1 VNAPVDANASALS
14 GLGAPMRRP
23 LGAARHLP
31 SEFYASPEA
40 FELDKQKIF
49 MTHWLC
55 VGREEELKNAG
66 DFFTRNI
73 VGEPI
78 IVARE
83 GDVIVAML
91 NQCLHRGVEIAFG
104 EGNARRF
111 ICPYHAWVYDVGGKL
126 TRAPHMEG
134 CDADLASGAL
144 PRLRTASWRGWI
156 FINFS
161 EQPQPFEEF
170 IAGYEAPL
178 WFYQTDKCQLAGK
191 VVVDVACN
199 WKFVAENLLDI
210 YHVSTLHANTFGKF
224 LKNNRFDFQ
233 YIAGGG
239 VCFEYESAP
248 LTTDG
253 SKAFSMLPWVEA
265 RGLGFAGKAAIF
277 PNMNLSAR
285 ADSLR
290 MWIIW
295 PVSEGRTQVHI
306 YMMLHEDSFKDPAFE
321 EKMTRYKD
329 YMRAI
334 VAEDQVAVES
344 MQRLA
349 ASGRFRPG
357 PLSHME
363 GAIHHVLNRYVE
375 LVGA

>member
-1 VNAPVDANASALS
+1 MNAPNAPVALDVAS
-14 GLGAPMRRP
+14 LGAPMRKP
-23 LGAARHLP
+23 LNAARHLP
-31 SEFYASPEA
+31 SEFYASSQA
-40 FELDKQKIF
+40 FRLDKERIF
-49 MTHWLC
+49 LTHWLC
-55 VGREEELKNAG
+55 VGREEELPKVG
-66 DFFTRNI
+66 DYFTRNV

-78 IVARE
+78 LVVRDGSGIA
-83 GDVIVAML
+83 AMQ
-91 NQCLHRGVEIAFG
+91 NQCLHRGVEVVFG

-111 ICPYHAWVYDVGGKL
+111 ICPYHAWVYDVGGRL
-126 TRAPHMEG
+126 TRAPHMDN
-134 CDADLASGAL
+134 CTADLSAGQL
-144 PRLRTASWRGWI
+144 PRLRTAHWRGWI
-156 FINFS
+156 FVNFS
-161 EQPQPFEEF
+161 ENPQPFDEF

-178 WFYQTDKCQLAGK
+178 WFYRSDQCRLAGK

-224 LKNNRFDFQ
+224 LKNDKFDFQ
-233 YIAGGG
+233 YIPGGG
-239 VCFEYESAP
+239 VSFEYESAP

-253 SKAFSMLPWVEA
+253 SKAFAMLPWVQ

-306 YMMLHEDSFKDPAFE
+306 YMLMHEDSFDARDFE
-321 EKMTRYKD
+321 GKLARYKE
-329 YMRAI
+329 YMRSI

-349 ASGRFRPG
+349 ASGRFQPG

-363 GAIHHVLNRYVE
+363 GAIHHFLNRYVE